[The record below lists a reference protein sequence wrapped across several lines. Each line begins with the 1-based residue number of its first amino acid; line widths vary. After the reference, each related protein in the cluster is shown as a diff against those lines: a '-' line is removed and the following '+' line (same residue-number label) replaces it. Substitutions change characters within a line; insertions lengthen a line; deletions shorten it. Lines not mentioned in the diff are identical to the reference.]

1 MPRSFVVPLL
11 LASCSLLSAKSYVA
25 ERYDVRVLVNPDASL
40 EITETVRFAF
50 SGGAYTFVS
59 REIPARR
66 LDRISDVIASMDG
79 EPAQFEVHDDGR
91 RVRVRWNF
99 HAPPDSSHEFTLV
112 YRVHGAI
119 ARLADRDFLDWRV
132 IPERHEYP
140 IRAGEITIQYPEEVL
155 AAPPEASS
163 AVNAVRQ
170 DSRAVFTLAALPPD
184 RGASVRVAFR
194 SGFASQPDWQASD
207 AESRARADEAWRT
220 GLVAALLAM
229 VAGLVILVLARS
241 TVPPNAPSNGDPR
254 PGVSEFPPAFGPRL
268 AGGGSTSHAA
278 IATLL
283 DLARRGVVVIR
294 AEARGRFGRKEYVV
308 GSRDRDQSL
317 LPFERIVLD
326 LALPHDAA
334 VAAFSKFASRLAGG
348 AGKFGASVK
357 QRMLSLG
364 LLDPD
369 RLRLRRR
376 WFACGLWLLA
386 LGPLVAA
393 AVGGFLSRGAFSSAA
408 WTPQFLGALV
418 GVGIA
423 MALLGLATLIL
434 GARISSLSRAG
445 ADAAASFAA
454 LRSTLSAQAR
464 GAPIAADDFERWLPV
479 AVALGLGRRWTRRF
493 RNEGGVF
500 APEWFSI
507 ANEGDVTDF
516 AFFDFVDQGSSFADS
531 AASGGGDGGGGSGG
545 GSSSAG

>member
-1 MPRSFVVPLL
+1 MPRTFVVPLL
-11 LASCSLLSAKSYVA
+11 LACCSLLSAKSYVA
-25 ERYDVRVLVNPDASL
+25 ERYDVRVLVNPDASI
-40 EITETVRFAF
+40 EVTETVRFAF
-50 SGGAYTFVS
+50 RGGAFTFVS

-66 LDRISDVIASMDG
+66 LDRISDVTASMDG
-79 EPAQFEVHDDGR
+79 EPAQFELHNDGR

-99 HAPPDSSHEFTLV
+99 HASPDSSHVFTLA
-112 YRVHGAI
+112 YQVHGAI
-119 ARLADRDFLDWRV
+119 ARLADRDFLDWRA

-140 IRAGEITIQYPEEVL
+140 IRAGEITIQYPEGVL
-155 AAPPEASS
+155 TAPPEATS
-163 AVNAVRQ
+163 AVSAVRQ

-184 RGASVRVAFR
+184 RGASVRAAFR
-194 SGFASQPDWQASD
+194 SGFASQPDWQASE
-207 AESRARADEAWRT
+207 AESRARAGEAGRT
-220 GLVAALLAM
+220 GLVVALLAM
-229 VAGLVILVLARS
+229 IAGLVILMRARS
-241 TVPPNAPSNGDPR
+241 TVPPNAPTNGDPR
-254 PGVSEFPPAFGPRL
+254 PDVSEFPPAFAPRL

-283 DLARRGVVVIR
+283 DLARRGVVAIR
-294 AEARGRFGRKEYVV
+294 ADARGRFGRKEYVV
-308 GSRDRDQSL
+308 ESRDPDQPL

-326 LALPHDAA
+326 LALPHNAA
-334 VAAFSKFASRLAGG
+334 VAGFSKFASRLAGG

-376 WFACGLWLLA
+376 WFACGLSLVA
-386 LGPLVAA
+386 FGPLVAV
-393 AVGGFLSRGAFSSAA
+393 AVGGFLLLRALSGLA
-408 WTPQFLGALV
+408 WAPQFLGAPIGL
-418 GVGIA
+418 GFA
-423 MALLGLATLIL
+423 MVLLGLATLIL

-445 ADAAASFAA
+445 ADAAASFAV

-464 GAPIAADDFERWLPV
+464 GAPVAAGDFERWLPI
-479 AVALGLGRRWTRRF
+479 AVAFGLGRRWTRRF